1 MLFEPTID
9 WLFSCIGHNA
19 NKQIFV
25 KVYELYEQNEK
36 KPIFLKSII
45 AYFPSEIVASATTAM
60 MNSIK
65 EHYPDIKDRLILI
78 KELGLT
84 LIRSPPKKNQP
95 KLDFLNFGWEMMNKS
110 NAPDQYM
117 DCAIVLVEFAVKN
130 LNSSSVNVFIKEIFH
145 KF

>member
-1 MLFEPTID
+1 M
-9 WLFSCIGHNA
+9 
-19 NKQIFV
+19 

-60 MNSIK
+60 MSSIK
-65 EHYPDIKDRLILI
+65 EHYTDVDDKLVII

-95 KLDFLNFGWEMMNKS
+95 KLDFLNFSWETMNKS
-110 NAPDQYM
+110 NNPDAYM

-130 LNSSSVNVFIKEIFH
+130 LNSGSVNVFIKEIFK